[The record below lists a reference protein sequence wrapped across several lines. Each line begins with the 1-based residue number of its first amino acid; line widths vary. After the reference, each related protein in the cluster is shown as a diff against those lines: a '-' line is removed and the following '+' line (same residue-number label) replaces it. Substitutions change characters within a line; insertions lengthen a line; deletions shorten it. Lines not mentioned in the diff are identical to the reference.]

1 MVPFKASEG
10 ILAQKMVTL
19 ASTIALLQM
28 MAILPQMGICRTCK
42 VPTPKWKEENWIFWE
57 CGTCTSS
64 SGRTG
69 IRANTVLEKSNL
81 KLERFVMLLWNFAE
95 RGKTYEQISTAANLP
110 TQAHYVDDE
119 LSQSCKKHF
128 NSTDTYLDYCTGANS
143 TDPDDR
149 SLHTNKIEGFWY
161 KVEKC
166 KE

>member
-1 MVPFKASEG
+1 
-10 ILAQKMVTL
+10 MVTL

-81 KLERFVMLLWNFAE
+81 KLDRFVMLLWNFAE

-119 LSQSCKKHF
+119 LSQSCKKQF
-128 NSTDTYLDYCTGANS
+128 
-143 TDPDDR
+143 
-149 SLHTNKIEGFWY
+149 K
-161 KVEKC
+161 
-166 KE
+166 